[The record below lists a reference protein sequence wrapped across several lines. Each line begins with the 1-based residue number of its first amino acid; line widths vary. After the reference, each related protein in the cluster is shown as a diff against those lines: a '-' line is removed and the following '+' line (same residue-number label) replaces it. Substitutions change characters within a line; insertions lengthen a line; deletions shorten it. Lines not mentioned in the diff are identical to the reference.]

1 MLRVASIVL
10 SLSFLLVAIAATGT
24 EAGQDRDLCYG
35 VVASP
40 IGNENPHPLTACR
53 YAALGSGHS
62 VETLSWVKDCGRST
76 VVVRFTIEE
85 RSTAIL
91 DVRIPTLCP
100 D

>member
-1 MLRVASIVL
+1 MFRVAAIAL
-10 SLSFLLVAIAATGT
+10 SLSFLLAAIAAASA

-40 IGNENPHPLTACR
+40 IGNEAPHPRTACR
-53 YAALGSGHS
+53 YAAPGPGHA

-76 VVVRFTIEE
+76 AVVRFMIAE
-85 RSTAIL
+85 RSTTIL